1 MNTKHLTMA
10 ISGLALFGAIH
21 GTAQATI
28 IINDN
33 FSNDSLGTNT
43 GAGAVGTGFVSV
55 GQYAA
60 SESGGNAVI
69 GTVSPHIYSTSVITS
84 KDSFNPFLTGTTT
97 STTWAIS
104 SASISNSSYRTYVG
118 LRAASNNGDH
128 FLANAQGLYITIF
141 QHSGDYLGPISHQ
154 GNLIASDHSGNWTIL
169 ESWDWG
175 FGNSTGPLSITL
187 DTTVDSY
194 SLYFSQGVTSA
205 TGALNGTLSGMG
217 VLPTAFE
224 VGAHGQWAGNTLAID
239 SITVATVS
247 AVPSPSVPSLLVMGL
262 AVMGLGRRFRRQ

>member
-1 MNTKHLTMA
+1 MNTKRLTMA
-10 ISGLALFGAIH
+10 ISGLALLGAIH

-28 IINDN
+28 INDK
-33 FSNDSLGTNT
+33 FSNGSLGTNT
-43 GAGAVGTGFVSV
+43 GVGAVGTGFDSV
-55 GQYAA
+55 GQFVV
-60 SESGGNAVI
+60 SESGGNAVF
-69 GTVSPHIYSTSVITS
+69 SPTGSSTSVITS

-97 STTWAIS
+97 STTWEIS
-104 SASISNSSYRTYVG
+104 SASFSNSQYRTYVG

-217 VLPTAFE
+217 TLPTAFE
-224 VGAHGQWAGNTLAID
+224 VGAHDQWAGNTLALD